1 MSHTAK
7 RGRGQPPIFG
17 VPLSRKIEV
26 WVTDEQYQDLSSVA
40 EAEDKSKSE
49 LIRDAVDSY
58 VGDFRDEGVFGD
70 DSDGSP

>member
-1 MSHTAK
+1 MTDTQK

-26 WVTDEQYQDLSSVA
+26 WVTEDQLADLESVA
-40 EAEDKSKSE
+40 EAEHKSKSA

-58 VGDFRDEGVFGD
+58 VGDFRDQAVFD
-70 DSDGSP
+70 PDGG